1 MAVGEL
7 IDGNL
12 ICGRLRHLVQ
22 WSPSKS
28 STINRVCT
36 IIYSPSTSLVFI
48 DNEKK
53 IDYHLILLMLSVTE
67 TM

>member
-1 MAVGEL
+1 M
-7 IDGNL
+7 
-12 ICGRLRHLVQ
+12 RS
-22 WSPSKS
+22 SPSSCPVVAEQVFDDQS
-28 STINRVCT
+28 SLY
-36 IIYSPSTSLVFI
+36 YSPSTSLVFI